1 MRGQMKV
8 SWIRYKDDDSFKIF
22 KNLGMDVY
30 DIEDLDKVD
39 EKLEELIKDNYQTI
53 VLSNEMA
60 SCSEDIIK
68 KYRKQE
74 NIRIIIMPLE
84 TEDLGS

>member
-1 MRGQMKV
+1 MKV

-53 VLSNEMA
+53 VLSNEIA
-60 SCSEDIIK
+60 SFSEDIIK
-68 KYRKQE
+68 KYKKLE
-74 NIRIIIMPLE
+74 DIRIIIAPYKR
-84 TEDLGS
+84 

>member
-53 VLSNEMA
+53 VLSNEIA
-60 SCSEDIIK
+60 SFSEDIIK
-68 KYRKQE
+68 KYKKLE
-74 NIRIIIMPLE
+74 DIRIIIAPYKR
-84 TEDLGS
+84 